1 MSITPDQSNPT
12 TAYPPPPGVVPPPP
26 ATVSGLAVA
35 GLIMAFIFAPIG
47 FILSIF
53 GLLSAGKPGKT
64 GKGLAIG
71 GLVVSLLVMAGV
83 GVVFALVGP
92 TVSKLADPG
101 CTDGKAA
108 ITENVA
114 DGSDVVAYKASLQKS
129 IDGLNA
135 AAAKA
140 KHDDVRD
147 AMKAVADDYTQ
158 LIQAIDAGD
167 TAKVGTLGDK
177 VVADAEKVDSLCTIG
192 GK

>member
-12 TAYPPPPGVVPPPP
+12 TPYPPPAGGAPTPPE
-26 ATVSGLAVA
+26 TTSGLAIA
-35 GLIMAFIFAPIG
+35 GLILAFVFAPLG

-53 GLLSAGKPGKT
+53 GLVSAGKPGRK
-64 GKGLAIG
+64 GKGLAIA
-71 GLVVSLLVMAGV
+71 GLIVSLLIMAGI
-83 GVVFALVGP
+83 GAGIALALN
-92 TVSKLADPG
+92 SKVADPG
-101 CTDGKAA
+101 CTEGKAA

-140 KHDDVRD
+140 EHDDVRD

-158 LIQAIDAGD
+158 IIQAIDTGD
-167 TAKVGTLGDK
+167 TAKMSALGDK
-177 VVADAEKVDSLCTIG
+177 VIADAEKVDSLCTIG
-192 GK
+192 AK